1 MGISDHSL
9 ILKNDKTVWSCGRND
24 QGQLG
29 LGDSSNRTTFTQVTT
44 NGNNIKS
51 LPNQYNNIPSII
63 KVYDLN
69 TGLIE
74 TLDTNNF
81 KNIPV
86 DKFEKIKVLYTNP
99 TDTLIAGLISFD
111 NKATWKV
118 FDGIQWSNISNLD
131 PDQILTKGMSMD
143 KINNLDKNKLIAGGF
158 TGNMD
163 FKIAMRTNDV
173 NKTPSITKIYI
184 EYKND

>member
-1 MGISDHSL
+1 MGFSYHSL
-9 ILKNDKTVWSCGRND
+9 ILKNDSTLWGCGQNTY
-24 QGQLG
+24 GQLG
-29 LGDSSNRTTFTQVTT
+29 LGDGSSRTTFTQVTT
-44 NGNNIKS
+44 NVVNDVKS
-51 LPNQYNNIPSII
+51 LPNQCNVPFTTKI
-63 KVYDLN
+63 YDLN

-163 FKIAMRTNDV
+163 FKIILKTNDV

-184 EYKND
+184 EYKNN

>member
-1 MGISDHSL
+1 MGFSEHSL
-9 ILKNDKTVWSCGRND
+9 ILKNDGTLWGCGKND
-24 QGQLG
+24 YGQLG
-29 LGDSSNRTTFTQVTT
+29 LGNTSNRYTFTQVTT
-44 NGNNIKS
+44 NADDIKS
-51 LPNQYNNIPSII
+51 LPNQYGDIPTII

-118 FDGIQWSNISNLD
+118 FDGSTWNVISDITPNNILLN
-131 PDQILTKGMSMD
+131 GMDMP
-143 KINNLDKNKLIAGGF
+143 KVNELDKSKLIAGGF
-158 TGNMD
+158 TGNID
-163 FKIAMRTNDV
+163 FRIAMKTKDV

-184 EYKND
+184 EYKNN